1 MINYKKIGFIG
12 LGKLGL
18 PCAETM
24 SKKGFDVL
32 GYDIKSITSDLIKVV
47 GSIDEVCVDR
57 DIIFVAVPTPHEEG
71 YDGREPTSHKEVKDF
86 DYALLVQVLKK
97 LQTILSKD
105 QAIAVISTV
114 LPGTFRSLLN
124 PIFESSAFKGVKQ
137 ANLIY
142 NPYLIAMGTV
152 EEDLKNPEMI
162 IIGTKEGVTDTSKDL
177 KKHIHALKQF
187 YTVLC
192 DYPPRFEIGRFEDA
206 ECIKIFYN
214 TFISTKLAIV
224 NMIQEVGNKLFFT
237 DVDKVTNA
245 LAKSNKRIMS
255 PNYMKAGMGDGGPC
269 HPRDNIAL
277 RWLAKNLN
285 LGYDMFETI
294 MTAREKQAENMAIDI
309 LLYGKNI
316 RFSSNSFKKDSK
328 LIDGSYSLLVQHYIK
343 MHGGTVVDGLDAP
356 ADVLVRV
363 HDTDLTDV
371 PTQTTIFDPWRTYSS
386 KDHLVV
392 HYGKKDY
399 G

>member
-162 IIGTKEGVTDTSKDL
+162 IIGTKGGVTDTSKVL
-177 KKHIHALKQF
+177 KEHIHALKQF

-386 KDHLVV
+386 KDHIVV

>member
-18 PCAETM
+18 PCAEAM
-24 SKKGFDVL
+24 AKKDFDVL
-32 GYDIKSITSDLIKVV
+32 GYDIKNITSEHIKIV
-47 GSIDEVCVDR
+47 GSIDEVCMDR

-97 LQTILSKD
+97 LQTTLSKD

-162 IIGTKEGVTDTSKDL
+162 IIGTKGGVTDTSKVL
-177 KKHIHALKQF
+177 KEHIHALKQF

-363 HDTDLTDV
+363 HDTDLADV

>member
-162 IIGTKEGVTDTSKDL
+162 IIGTKEGITDTSNDL

-363 HDTDLTDV
+363 HDTDLADV

>member
-371 PTQTTIFDPWRTYSS
+371 PTQTTIFDPWRTYYS

>member
-237 DVDKVTNA
+237 DVDNVTNA

-371 PTQTTIFDPWRTYSS
+371 PTQTTIFDPWRTYYS

>member
-57 DIIFVAVPTPHEEG
+57 EIIFVAVPTPHEEG

-97 LQTILSKD
+97 LQTTLSKD

-162 IIGTKEGVTDTSKDL
+162 IIGTKGGVTDTSKVL
-177 KKHIHALKQF
+177 KEHIHALKQF

-237 DVDKVTNA
+237 DIDKVTNA

-371 PTQTTIFDPWRTYSS
+371 PTQTTIFDPWRTYYS

>member
-162 IIGTKEGVTDTSKDL
+162 IIGTKEGVTD
-177 KKHIHALKQF
+177 I
-187 YTVLC
+187 
-192 DYPPRFEIGRFEDA
+192 
-206 ECIKIFYN
+206 
-214 TFISTKLAIV
+214 
-224 NMIQEVGNKLFFT
+224 
-237 DVDKVTNA
+237 
-245 LAKSNKRIMS
+245 
-255 PNYMKAGMGDGGPC
+255 
-269 HPRDNIAL
+269 
-277 RWLAKNLN
+277 
-285 LGYDMFETI
+285 
-294 MTAREKQAENMAIDI
+294 
-309 LLYGKNI
+309 
-316 RFSSNSFKKDSK
+316 
-328 LIDGSYSLLVQHYIK
+328 
-343 MHGGTVVDGLDAP
+343 
-356 ADVLVRV
+356 
-363 HDTDLTDV
+363 
-371 PTQTTIFDPWRTYSS
+371 
-386 KDHLVV
+386 
-392 HYGKKDY
+392 
-399 G
+399 

>member
-363 HDTDLTDV
+363 HDTDLADV

>member
-18 PCAETM
+18 PCAEAM
-24 SKKGFDVL
+24 AKKDFDVL
-32 GYDIKSITSDLIKVV
+32 GYDIKNITSEHIKIV
-47 GSIDEVCVDR
+47 GSIDEVCMDR

-97 LQTILSKD
+97 LQTTLSKD

-371 PTQTTIFDPWRTYSS
+371 PTQTTIFDPWRTYYS

>member
-32 GYDIKSITSDLIKVV
+32 GYDIISITSDLIKIV

-97 LQTILSKD
+97 LQTTLSKD

-343 MHGGTVVDGLDAP
+343 KHGGVIVDGLDAP

-371 PTQTTIFDPWRTYSS
+371 PTQTTIFDPWRTYYS

>member
-97 LQTILSKD
+97 LQTTLSKD

-343 MHGGTVVDGLDAP
+343 KHGGVIVDGLDAP

-371 PTQTTIFDPWRTYSS
+371 PTQTTIFDPWRTYYS

>member
-1 MINYKKIGFIG
+1 
-12 LGKLGL
+12 
-18 PCAETM
+18 
-24 SKKGFDVL
+24 
-32 GYDIKSITSDLIKVV
+32 
-47 GSIDEVCVDR
+47 
-57 DIIFVAVPTPHEEG
+57 
-71 YDGREPTSHKEVKDF
+71 
-86 DYALLVQVLKK
+86 
-97 LQTILSKD
+97 
-105 QAIAVISTV
+105 
-114 LPGTFRSLLN
+114 
-124 PIFESSAFKGVKQ
+124 
-137 ANLIY
+137 
-142 NPYLIAMGTV
+142 MGTV

-371 PTQTTIFDPWRTYSS
+371 PTQTTIFDPWRTYYS

-392 HYGKKDY
+392 HYGKKRLWLIQVK
-399 G
+399 

>member
-18 PCAETM
+18 PCAEAM

-32 GYDIKSITSDLIKVV
+32 GYDIKSITSDLIKIV

-162 IIGTKEGVTDTSKDL
+162 IIGTKGGVTDTSKVL
-177 KKHIHALKQF
+177 KEHIHALKQF

-224 NMIQEVGNKLFFT
+224 NMIQEIGNKLFFT

-328 LIDGSYSLLVQHYIK
+328 LIEGSYSLLVQHYIK

-363 HDTDLTDV
+363 HDTDLADV

>member
-18 PCAETM
+18 PSAETM

-97 LQTILSKD
+97 LQTTLSKD

-363 HDTDLTDV
+363 HDTDLADV